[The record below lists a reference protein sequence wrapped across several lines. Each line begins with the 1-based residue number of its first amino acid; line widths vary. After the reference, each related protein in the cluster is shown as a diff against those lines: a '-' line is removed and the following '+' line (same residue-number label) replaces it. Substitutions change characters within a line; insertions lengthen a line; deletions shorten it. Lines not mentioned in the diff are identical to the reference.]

1 MTNRTTAG
9 FAHQR
14 LDAFHVS
21 MELTIGVERLAAGLP
36 RGYADL
42 KDQVRRAAS
51 ATMRN
56 ISEGA
61 NRWAPRDKAA
71 RFVIARGE
79 CGECDAALE
88 MIQRLR
94 LDGDGDARALRQLAD
109 RIGAMPTALILRER
123 QRPVE
128 SSG

>member
-1 MTNRTTAG
+1 MTYESA

-14 LDAFHVS
+14 LDAFEAAT
-21 MELTIGVERLAAGLP
+21 ELTVGVERLAAGLR
-36 RGYADL
+36 RGHADL

-56 ISEGA
+56 IAEGA

-88 MIQRLR
+88 LLARLG
-94 LDGDGDARALRQLAD
+94 LAQPGDVRRLRQLAD
-109 RIGAMPTALILRER
+109 RIAAMLTGLVHR
-123 QRPVE
+123 QARRMGE
-128 SSG
+128 SSGR